1 MKNPIWKGNNSIE
14 AVKENSLAV
23 MEHHAN
29 KQIESLK
36 EHAKLLVK
44 QAEEIQ
50 NRVEL
55 AKLIA
60 NAEYS
65 FKPIHLKS
73 YYLYKKSN
81 RFILT
86 LIAPSE
92 WNSPYH
98 EFIAEVRQLGDS
110 TWEKIIKKKE
120 NET

>member
-14 AVKENSLAV
+14 AVKNNSLTA
-23 MEHHAN
+23 MRHHAK

-36 EHAKLLVK
+36 EHAELLVK

-110 TWEKIIKKKE
+110 TWEKINEEKKE
-120 NET
+120 

>member
-36 EHAKLLVK
+36 EHAKQMVK
-44 QAEEIQ
+44 PAEEIQ

-110 TWEKIIKKKE
+110 TWEKINEEKKE
-120 NET
+120 

>member
-50 NRVEL
+50 KRVEL
-55 AKLIA
+55 AELIV
-60 NAEYS
+60 NAEYN
-65 FKPIHLKS
+65 FKPVHHKS
-73 YYLYKKSN
+73 YYLYKKED
-81 RFILT
+81 RLILT

-110 TWEKIIKKKE
+110 TWEKINEEKKE
-120 NET
+120 